1 MLLLPAGLKFRKI
14 QGVIDSLH
22 LFRHFWTI
30 PSTLVRWPFYLYAR
44 MQDVDHEVEI
54 LKGGVVHLEKMFCGS
69 WDYPLAQSPQ
79 SSLGEYQFIIFMLVL
94 LVPIFKIH
102 GSVLF
107 TVNKNLTQKITI
119 SRVIPQNR
127 VHFDVIQCLCM
138 VFRSLFVDCWWF
150 HSMFAFESLTQ
161 KQAEFRG
168 TCFKWFL
175 RGGSRTS
182 SLGSSGFTIIT
193 LLLHGE
199 NQLPIH
205 WQVLW
210 IKWLWC
216 PKPRNPWKFSMSS
229 SWKMPFFFFE
239 LILAIFVWRGG
250 GGQRRRRCDPHRLGQ
265 PGATRFYVDE
275 SMNQSE
281 KKQNQSYVKFV
292 FLYFNT

>member
-1 MLLLPAGLKFRKI
+1 
-14 QGVIDSLH
+14 
-22 LFRHFWTI
+22 
-30 PSTLVRWPFYLYAR
+30 
-44 MQDVDHEVEI
+44 MQDVDQWGWDFERWGCSPRKDVLWLMRLPFGSISSKFTWWISIHHIYACFVGPYLQNSWI
-54 LKGGVVHLEKMFCGS
+54 CFVHGKQKFN
-69 WDYPLAQSPQ
+69 A
-79 SSLGEYQFIIFMLVL
+79 
-94 LVPIFKIH
+94 K
-102 GSVLF
+102 
-107 TVNKNLTQKITI
+107 KITI

-199 NQLPIH
+199 NQRPIH

-210 IKWLWC
+210 IKWKRG
-216 PKPRNPWKFSMSS
+216 KPRNPWKFSKLSC
-229 SWKMPFFFFE
+229 WKNACFFFE
-239 LILAIFVWRGG
+239 PILAMFFFA
-250 GGQRRRRCDPHRLGQ
+250 RRRW
-265 PGATRFYVDE
+265 
-275 SMNQSE
+275 S
-281 KKQNQSYVKFV
+281 KKAKMWPS
-292 FLYFNT
+292 